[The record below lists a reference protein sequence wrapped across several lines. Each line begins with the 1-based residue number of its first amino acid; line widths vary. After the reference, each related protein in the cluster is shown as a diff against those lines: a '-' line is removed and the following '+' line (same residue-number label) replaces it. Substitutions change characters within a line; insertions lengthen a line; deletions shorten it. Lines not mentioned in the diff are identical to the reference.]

1 MVTAAGP
8 VALAAAPAALL
19 DLILKTNDPPSPLA
33 SNSATSRERNHGEAV
48 RRYAIAA
55 LDRQAKAVEAAGEGT
70 RNEAL
75 NNAALSLGHLVGA
88 GALSES
94 TVRGALEAA
103 AAANGLVKDDGIGSV
118 RATIT
123 SGLRAGIAQPAD
135 LSKIGTRH
143 RPAGGRGRPASDVQK
158 RRADDESGPTDDGG
172 SSDRPMIRIVGG
184 ELPEIIDKAE
194 IVLIASKLEIYRYG
208 GQLVRPVVEE
218 VPAADMTRT
227 RMHRLCPVTRPFLV
241 EVFTAIAQ
249 WERFDRRI
257 GDWVC
262 VDCPDKI
269 GEVYLARERWRLPPL
284 VGIINAPMLRADGS
298 LLDQPGYDE
307 RTGLLYRPDGVEF
320 EQIPDYPTRD
330 DALRALCRLQDLI
343 STFPFIGDADKSVAL
358 SAILSA
364 LDRRA
369 VDAAPMHAFSA
380 PVAGSG
386 KSKLVDICSMIATG
400 QRAPVLDQSKD
411 DIEFDKR
418 LVAALLRGGAIVS
431 IDNVDRPL
439 DSALL
444 CQALTSSGMMQLRA
458 LGSSRDFDVPNMA
471 MFYANG
477 NNLTLAGDLTRRAV
491 VCRLDPGCERP
502 ELREFT
508 CDPVQMVREDRP
520 AYVAA
525 ALTILRAYFVT
536 EDRVNCLPLG
546 SYEIWSGR
554 VREAL
559 VWLACS
565 DPCDTMMSAR
575 RADPVT
581 AQLSSV
587 ITSWRDAVGID
598 KPLPAQALVDIANRV
613 DLDGGHK
620 HPEFRDALLTV
631 AGEGREINMRKL
643 GKWLSKNEDRVI
655 DRHKITRR
663 DVQAPVV
670 RWLIAQA

>member
-1 MVTAAGP
+1 MIGPVPLADAPQALLALILKRDREPTSPPSDKADSPGRQAAGRDEAIRRY
-8 VALAAAPAALL
+8 ALAAL
-19 DLILKTNDPPSPLA
+19 DKQVK
-33 SNSATSRERNHGEAV
+33 G
-48 RRYAIAA
+48 
-55 LDRQAKAVEAAGEGT
+55 VETAGEGT
-70 RNEAL
+70 RNQAL

-94 TVRGALEAA
+94 MVRAALENA
-103 AAANGLVKDDGIGSV
+103 AAANGLLKDDGITSV
-118 RATIT
+118 RATIS
-123 SGLRAGIAQPAD
+123 SGLRTGISQPAD
-135 LSKIGTRH
+135 LAKIRA
-143 RPAGGRGRPASDVQK
+143 RPRVDRRNGRPSVG
-158 RRADDESGPTDDGG
+158 SGAQHGAGDSAPPGDCG
-172 SSDRPMIRIVGG
+172 SADRPLIRIVGG
-184 ELPEIIDKAE
+184 ELPEIVEKAE
-194 IVLIASKLEIYRYG
+194 TILIASKPEIYRYG
-208 GQLVRPVVEE
+208 GQLVRPVVED

-241 EVFTAIAQ
+241 EVLTTVAQ

-269 GEVYLARERWRLPPL
+269 AEVYLARERWRLPPL
-284 VGIINAPMLRADGS
+284 VGIINSPTLRADGS

-330 DALRALCRLQDLI
+330 DALRALYRLQDLI
-343 STFPFIGDADKSVAL
+343 STFPFVGDADKSVAL
-358 SAILSA
+358 SAVLSA

-369 VDAAPMHAFSA
+369 VDAAPMHTFSA

-525 ALTILRAYFVT
+525 TLTILRAYFVA
-536 EDRVNCLPLG
+536 EDRVNCLPIG
-546 SYEIWSGR
+546 SYETWSGR

-559 VWLACS
+559 VWLGCA
-565 DPCDTMMSAR
+565 DPCDTMVSAR

-587 ITSWRDAVGID
+587 ITSWKDAVGVN
-598 KPLPAQALVDIANRV
+598 KPLAGQALVDIANRV
-613 DLDGGHK
+613 DFDGGHK
-620 HPEFRDALLTV
+620 YPEFRDALLTV

-655 DRHKITRR
+655 DRHKIARR
-663 DVQAPVV
+663 DVQKSVV
-670 RWLIAQA
+670 QWLIAEV